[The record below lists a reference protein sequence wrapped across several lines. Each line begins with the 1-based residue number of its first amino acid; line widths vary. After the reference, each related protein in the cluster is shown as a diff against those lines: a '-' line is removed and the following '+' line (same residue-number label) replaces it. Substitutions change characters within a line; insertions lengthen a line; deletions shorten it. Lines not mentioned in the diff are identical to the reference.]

1 MNEKVSQNNAQDLF
15 LTTLKKNKIPVT
27 IYLVMGIKL
36 QGIITNF
43 DMFTIVLRRDGL
55 SQMIYKNSIST
66 ILPSIPMPGFDAEIG
81 EDARD

>member
-1 MNEKVSQNNAQDLF
+1 MNEKSTQNGTQDVF
-15 LTTLKKNKIPVT
+15 LSTLKKGKIPVT

-36 QGIITNF
+36 QGIITSF

-66 ILPSIPMPGFDAEIG
+66 ILPSIPMPGFDAESDG
-81 EDARD
+81 GK

>member
-1 MNEKVSQNNAQDLF
+1 MNEKSIQNGTQDTF
-15 LTTLKKNKIPVT
+15 LNTLKKGKIPVT

-36 QGIITNF
+36 QGIITSF

-66 ILPSIPMPGFDAEIG
+66 ILPSIPMPGFDTESDG
-81 EDARD
+81 GK